1 MSRQSLFNFFLTST
15 LLVLSLGLSSGIYAQ
30 EEINEASDSNAIEEI
45 IVTGSRIKRAGF
57 ETLQPANLIEG
68 DFLEARGID
77 NVAEIINES
86 PVFAGIPG
94 NSDRGA
100 QGSFSIGQNFVNAFG
115 LGSARTLT
123 LINGRRAVSQNAPVS
138 GSFG

>member
-1 MSRQSLFNFFLTST
+1 MFRQSLFNFFFSLT

-30 EEINEASDSNAIEEI
+30 EESTEVSDSNAIEEI

-86 PVFAGIPG
+86 PVFAGIP
-94 NSDRGA
+94 
-100 QGSFSIGQNFVNAFG
+100 
-115 LGSARTLT
+115 
-123 LINGRRAVSQNAPVS
+123 
-138 GSFG
+138 